1 MRRMC
6 LILTTAMATTTMGCM
21 GETSSVN
28 GPIEYDTVVHR
39 PMAEIYADGHDALVE
54 AGVEVM
60 RWGLTPYMLP
70 EELLVAY
77 TPIALFVERRL
88 GVPVEVVLG
97 DDYADLESM
106 LVAGEI
112 DVGVISPYSYV
123 RAKKASPDITVFAS
137 HIARGS
143 FNYGSYI
150 IVKEESEIES
160 LSDLAGQDVAFVD
173 TRSTSGW
180 LFPVARM
187 LEEGVNPESDINPIF
202 YGTHDRVFDAVVEG
216 EVVAGATYDGALSE
230 GRQRRGDGWEVRV
243 IAKGERIPHEA
254 YVARAGL
261 NRAVSQALS
270 TALSEISTGTQ
281 EGRRLLAP
289 MLRINGFLPVGDS
302 HYDVIRLVESQ
313 VNSAD
318 LSIESGTAQP
328 DLSNAVLE

>member
-1 MRRMC
+1 MRNIFMILVSAMTIPVLGC
-6 LILTTAMATTTMGCM
+6 LDDPI
-21 GETSSVN
+21 SVN
-28 GPIEYDTVVHR
+28 NPADYDIVVQR
-39 PMAEIYADGHDALVE
+39 PMAEIYADGHDALVGS
-54 AGVEVM
+54 GVEVM

-70 EELLVAY
+70 EELLEAY

-97 DDYADLESM
+97 EDYADLESM

-112 DVGVISPYSYV
+112 DVAVISPYSYV
-123 RAKKASPDITVFAS
+123 RAKKASPEITVFAS

-150 IVKEESEIES
+150 IVKEESQIES

-187 LEEGVNPESDINPIF
+187 LEEGVNPETDINPIF

-261 NRAVSQALS
+261 TYAVSQALS

-302 HYDVIRLVESQ
+302 HYDVIRQVESQ
-313 VNSAD
+313 VQGAA
-318 LSIESGTAQP
+318 LSIESGATQP
-328 DLSNAVLE
+328 D